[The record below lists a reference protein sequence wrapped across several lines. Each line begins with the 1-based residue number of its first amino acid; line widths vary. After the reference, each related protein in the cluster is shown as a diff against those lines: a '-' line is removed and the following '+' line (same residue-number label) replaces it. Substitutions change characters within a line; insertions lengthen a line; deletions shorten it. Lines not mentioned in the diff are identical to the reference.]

1 MHPDNS
7 AKARTRI
14 NQFAPEKR
22 LTTHNVAAHVF
33 RWEEA
38 FLTAHAEEC
47 AARGNEMGLSLF

>member
-1 MHPDNS
+1 
-7 AKARTRI
+7 
-14 NQFAPEKR
+14 
-22 LTTHNVAAHVF
+22 VVAHVF